1 MKIKDLVP
9 EYLRHL
15 KITGRSYYTQRGAIY
30 GLKDFIKFLSEENVF
45 TLENLNK
52 EIMEEYQQDLAFRLT
67 SKGRLL
73 AVRSQSKLLS
83 VAKMF
88 TRFLK
93 NQDYMFFDPGEK
105 IKMPKEPKRLPKVIL
120 NTEDIILLMQNQ
132 NMQTN
137 QGYRDRIIL
146 ELLYDTAIR
155 RAEISNIKIADT
167 DLRAGYLKVTGK
179 GDKERVVPLSHR
191 VCELVGNYIMLIRPA
206 FLKNG
211 DNDWLI
217 LNKDGGRMD
226 VHGIWAVVKRCAK
239 HAGIKK
245 NVSTHTFRH
254 TCATH
259 MLKNGAPI
267 RHIQEM
273 LGHES
278 LESTQIYTHVTIN
291 DLKEVHSKY
300 HPGGKGETPCQ

>member
-15 KITGRSYYTQRGAIY
+15 KITGRSYYTQRGAKY
-30 GLKDFIKFLSEENVF
+30 GLKDFIKFLAEENVF
-45 TLENLNK
+45 TLENLTR

-67 SKGRLL
+67 VKGRLL

-93 NQDYMFFDPGEK
+93 DKDYMFFDPGEK

-120 NTEDIILLMQNQ
+120 NTEDITLLMENQ

-167 DLRAGYLKVTGK
+167 DLRTGYLKVTGK

-206 FLKNG
+206 FLKEG

-226 VHGIWAVVKRCAK
+226 VHGIWAAVKRCAK

-254 TCATH
+254 YVESGIMVSAARKANC
-259 MLKNGAPI
+259 
-267 RHIQEM
+267 
-273 LGHES
+273 LG
-278 LESTQIYTHVTIN
+278 
-291 DLKEVHSKY
+291 
-300 HPGGKGETPCQ
+300 